1 LSRVIA
7 LWRIDMVEK
16 FNPAAPD
23 KYAAKPKSATSAD
36 QGAHD
41 KLDAGLIDSFPASDP
56 ASAVQPAP
64 PKPRRKEATRDKR
77 RA

>member
-1 LSRVIA
+1 
-7 LWRIDMVEK
+7 M
-16 FNPAAPD
+16 PP
-23 KYAAKPKSATSAD
+23 SATSAD
-36 QGAHD
+36 QDVHD
-41 KLDAGLIDSFPASDP
+41 KLDAGLIGSFPASDP

>member
-1 LSRVIA
+1 
-7 LWRIDMVEK
+7 MVEK

-41 KLDAGLIDSFPASDP
+41 KLDALQLELHARVYQSLLNGMSEYWENQTWTGTGRGAG
-56 ASAVQPAP
+56 
-64 PKPRRKEATRDKR
+64 R
-77 RA
+77 